1 MQLFKRLECNYL
13 WFAVFGKVE
22 RWHKRQL
29 QREAKRKLDM
39 SRGHFAFIPGLA
51 IVRVLMRVFANY
63 QAQNIGLISAGVAFY
78 GLLSLFPAIT
88 ALVAVAG
95 LLTDPTVL
103 IDQGEKLASALPSD
117 ARRIIFT
124 QIEKVV
130 NADSGTLSLTVVVG
144 LLIALYSASRAVVS
158 LIQGLNVAYGVK
170 ETRGFFALR
179 ARVLLLTLCM
189 ISGVIA
195 TLLLVAALPA
205 VLNFLPWELG
215 VEKALLGL
223 RWVILIAIAAIGLS
237 FLYRFG
243 PAKKLKSWSWFTIG
257 SLCASALWL
266 LGNFGF
272 SAYVQ
277 SFGTY
282 GEVFGALGGVIVLLT
297 WMWLSAVIL
306 LLGALIDVE
315 LVAEREPSAD

>member
-1 MQLFKRLECNYL
+1 
-13 WFAVFGKVE
+13 
-22 RWHKRQL
+22 
-29 QREAKRKLDM
+29 M
-39 SRGHFAFIPGLA
+39 SRDHLAFIPGLA
-51 IVRVLMRVFANY
+51 LVRVLLRVSSKY
-63 QAQNIGLISAGVAFY
+63 QAQNIGLIAAGVAFY

-88 ALVAVAG
+88 ALVAIAG
-95 LLTDPTVL
+95 LLTDPVVL
-103 IDQGEKLASALPSD
+103 IEQGEQLATALPTD

-130 NADSGTLSLTVVVG
+130 NSDSGTLSLTVVIG

-158 LIQGLNVAYGVK
+158 LIQGLNVAYGVS

-179 ARVLLLTLCM
+179 ARVLLLTFSM
-189 ISGVIA
+189 IGGVVV
-195 TLLLVAALPA
+195 TLVLVAALPA
-205 VLNFLPWELG
+205 ALSFLPWELG
-215 VEKALLGL
+215 IEKALLAA
-223 RWVILIAIAAIGLS
+223 RWVILLAIAAIGMS

-243 PAKKLKSWSWFTIG
+243 PAQKLKSWSWFTAG
-257 SLCASALWL
+257 SLFASVLWL

-282 GEVFGALGGVIVLLT
+282 SEVFGALGGVIVLLT

-306 LLGALIDVE
+306 LLGALVDVE
-315 LVAEREPSAD
+315 LSAESSRPKGSACKAEKAG

>member
-1 MQLFKRLECNYL
+1 MLGRRILE
-13 WFAVFGKVE
+13 GKGNT
-22 RWHKRQL
+22 K
-29 QREAKRKLDM
+29 M
-39 SRGHFAFIPGLA
+39 SRDHFAFLPGFAL
-51 IVRVLMRVFANY
+51 VRILLRVSANY
-63 QAQNIGLISAGVAFY
+63 QAQNIGLIAAGVAFY
-78 GLLSLFPAIT
+78 GLLSLFPGIT
-88 ALVAVAG
+88 ALVAIAG
-95 LLTDPTVL
+95 LLTDPAVL
-103 IDQGEKLASALPSD
+103 IDQGEALATALPTD

-130 NADSGTLSLTVVVG
+130 NADSGTLSLTVVAG
-144 LLIALYSASRAVVS
+144 LLIALFSASRAVVS
-158 LIQGLNVAYGVK
+158 LIQGLNVAYGVT

-179 ARVLLLTLCM
+179 ARVLFLTLSM
-189 ISGVIA
+189 IAGVIA
-195 TLLLVAALPA
+195 TLALVAALPA
-205 VLNFLPWELG
+205 ALGFLPWELG
-215 VEKALLGL
+215 LERTLLAV

-243 PAKKLKSWSWFTIG
+243 PAKKLKSWSWFTAG

-266 LGNFGF
+266 MGNFGF

-315 LVAEREPSAD
+315 LAAENEDQAA